1 MVKPT
6 SSCKRRRTTTG
17 FSEIEMDVACQLMQL
32 CKQYIN
38 GDKGSK
44 KTKAKTDESMED
56 EEEEHLQPRKRRFK
70 SMDFIYSS
78 TKPVIMQ
85 DKNVKKMKVMMWSKK
100 TKEKSNPLEMEEKE
114 EEHLQPRRRKFK
126 SIDFIYS
133 STKPLIIKDQNV

>member
-1 MVKPT
+1 MAKLT
-6 SSCKRRRTTTG
+6 SSCKRRRPTTG

-44 KTKAKTDESMED
+44 KTKAKTDESSPWDRYLPLED

-78 TKPVIMQ
+78 TKPVIIQ
-85 DKNVKKMKVMMWSKK
+85 DQNVKKMKIMMC
-100 TKEKSNPLEMEEKE
+100 N
-114 EEHLQPRRRKFK
+114 
-126 SIDFIYS
+126 
-133 STKPLIIKDQNV
+133 